1 MHEALCDNWFIVWSA
16 KNYTRCVL
24 YFRVRLL
31 FFLCV
36 AREREI
42 RMFSLIRTFLCSK
55 KNQWN
60 VEFECL
66 CFHRLSLTKI
76 NQTRR
81 GVKWRSQK
89 FFEVKEESWF
99 ESECLCRFAFKFLT
113 SVFSLFSVT
122 KFTKLKML
130 FSGKEEESSKVW
142 CSTAQRM

>member
-1 MHEALCDNWFIVWSA
+1 
-16 KNYTRCVL
+16 
-24 YFRVRLL
+24 
-31 FFLCV
+31 
-36 AREREI
+36 
-42 RMFSLIRTFLCSK
+42 MFSSTFTD
-55 KNQWN
+55 KNKSDEKRSE
-60 VEFECL
+60 V
-66 CFHRLSLTKI
+66 
-76 NQTRR
+76 TR
-81 GVKWRSQK
+81 RSQK